1 MILIK
6 VVSSKEV
13 KKDDKTYYPTQVI
26 VQQDADVLGVGTYF
40 LDRSYDNGLYEPE
53 FSYYKGRFSPRSL
66 RIVSDE
72 QLPF

>member
-13 KKDDKTYYPTQVI
+13 KKDGNTYYPAQVI

-40 LDRSYDNGLYEPE
+40 LDRVYSDGIYEAE
-53 FSYYKGRFSPRSL
+53 YSYYKGRFTPRKL
-66 RIVSDE
+66 RLVPDE

>member
-13 KKDDKTYYPTQVI
+13 KKDDNTYYPAQVI
-26 VQQDADVLGVGTYF
+26 VQQDDDVVGVGTYF
-40 LDRSYDNGLYEPE
+40 LDRVYSDGLYEPV
-53 FSYYKGRFSPRSL
+53 FNYYKGRFSPHKL
-66 RIVSDE
+66 RAVPDD

>member
-13 KKDDKTYYPTQVI
+13 KKDGNTYYPAQVI

-40 LDRSYDNGLYEPE
+40 LDRVYCEGIYEAE
-53 FSYYKGRFSPRSL
+53 YSYYKGRFTPRKL
-66 RIVSDE
+66 RLVPDE

>member
-13 KKDDKTYYPTQVI
+13 KKDGNTYYPAQVI
-26 VQQDADVLGVGTYF
+26 VQQDSDVLGVGTYF
-40 LDRSYDNGLYEPE
+40 LDRVYSEGIYEAE
-53 FSYYKGRFSPRSL
+53 FNYYKGRFTPRKL
-66 RIVSDE
+66 RLVPDD

>member
-13 KKDDKTYYPTQVI
+13 KKDGNTYYPAQVI
-26 VQQDADVLGVGTYF
+26 VQQDSEVLGVGTYF
-40 LDRSYDNGLYEPE
+40 LDRVYGEGVYEPE
-53 FSYYKGRFSPRSL
+53 YSYYKGRFTPRKL
-66 RIVSDE
+66 RLVSDD

>member
-13 KKDDKTYYPTQVI
+13 KKDDKTYYPAQVI
-26 VQQDADVLGVGTYF
+26 VQQDDDVLGVGTYF
-40 LDRSYDNGLYEPE
+40 LDRVYDDGLYEPV
-53 FSYYKGRFSPRSL
+53 FSYYKGRFSPHKL
-66 RIVSDE
+66 RLVPDE

>member
-13 KKDDKTYYPTQVI
+13 KKDDKTYYPAQVI
-26 VQQDADVLGVGTYF
+26 VQQDDDVLGVGTYF
-40 LDRSYDNGLYEPE
+40 LDRKYDEGIYEPV
-53 FSYYKGRFSPRSL
+53 FSYFKGRFSPHKL
-66 RIVSDE
+66 RPVPDE

>member
-13 KKDDKTYYPTQVI
+13 KKDNNTYYPAQVI

-40 LDRSYDNGLYEPE
+40 LDRVYPEGIYEAE
-53 FSYYKGRFSPRSL
+53 YSYYKGRFTPRKL
-66 RIVSDE
+66 RLVPDE

>member
-13 KKDDKTYYPTQVI
+13 KKDGNTYYPAQVI
-26 VQQDADVLGVGTYF
+26 VQQDSEVLGVGTYF
-40 LDRSYDNGLYEPE
+40 LDCVYAEGIYEPE
-53 FSYYKGRFSPRSL
+53 YSYYKGRFTPRKL
-66 RIVSDE
+66 RLVPDD